1 MAISSAASA
10 RRPAASCSCSRCRA
24 RARTRRGASPGSSMA
39 ATSSR
44 RASIFRTCAIPPD
57 WRSSGHRPS
66 ARCAC
71 PLRSRSIPRARTIS
85 RSYNSRSVL
94 DSEQIMTLLRPFALG
109 IALAASAALAQDKP
123 AAPPL
128 TGKFGFVNT
137 ERILRDAAL
146 AQRAQKKIEVEFQ
159 KRDQEMARLA
169 DQLKRMQEDIEKK
182 SATVSG
188 TQRRTRE
195 REFADLNREFQR
207 KQRECRDDLT
217 HRRAKR

>member
-1 MAISSAASA
+1 
-10 RRPAASCSCSRCRA
+10 
-24 RARTRRGASPGSSMA
+24 
-39 ATSSR
+39 
-44 RASIFRTCAIPPD
+44 
-57 WRSSGHRPS
+57 
-66 ARCAC
+66 
-71 PLRSRSIPRARTIS
+71 
-85 RSYNSRSVL
+85 
-94 DSEQIMTLLRPFALG
+94 MTLLRPFALG

-169 DQLKRMQEDIEKK
+169 DQLKRMQEDIEKN
-182 SATVSG
+182 SVTMSE

-207 KQRECRDDLT
+207 KQREFREDLNQ
-217 HRRAKR
+217 RRNEELAAVLDRANKVIKQIAEQQHYDLIVQEAVYVSPRIDITDQVLKALAASGN